1 MAGRIITGCYI
12 FLAIFIVPVDIRY
25 NLLDCT
31 YVYFE
36 LEKETVCF
44 ELSDDY
50 SSFRGLSW
58 AEVDW
63 IRKQGKADEHNFRN
77 EDYEVDANLDYLYEE
92 AAKEAERGKSP
103 SILSKSRQIAD
114 VTKNR
119 QKEIARNQKAEKEVL
134 SEPAEIMTEDILM
147 DDTDQYMQGL
157 DESLLETDDFY
168 DLIDELTKER

>member
-1 MAGRIITGCYI
+1 MKKR
-12 FLAIFIVPVDIRY
+12 PKKP
-25 NLLDCT
+25 
-31 YVYFE
+31 
-36 LEKETVCF
+36 KE
-44 ELSDDY
+44 E
-50 SSFRGLSW
+50 
-58 AEVDW
+58 
-63 IRKQGKADEHNFRN
+63 
-77 EDYEVDANLDYLYEE
+77 
-92 AAKEAERGKSP
+92 
-103 SILSKSRQIAD
+103 SRQIAD